1 MIALSIITVD
11 YRLENPE
18 PARADEQRDG
28 WRCREERNDGMLCGY
43 LLYAA
48 PGLLYG
54 TLLRLELC
62 INIGMSLPWETV
74 TQYEVVGI

>member
-1 MIALSIITVD
+1 
-11 YRLENPE
+11 
-18 PARADEQRDG
+18 
-28 WRCREERNDGMLCGY
+28 MLCGY

-62 INIGMSLPWETV
+62 INIGMSLPCETV